1 MQGDEDSSF
10 ASPSPVRAPST
21 PALCITFGLF
31 LKPLVGERGYSFQ
44 LQPHMS
50 PIYKELPVL
59 KISPLRAQEIECRH
73 GAGQIS
79 PGECRWPGLQ
89 EPARL
94 SYLGCCDHP
103 TTSHQGWC
111 IVWPKTHT
119 SGDTPTACAWTHS
132 TLIPPDRLQKIHVS
146 VMLQLVSPL
155 ACCWVVCA
163 LVLLSCW

>member
-44 LQPHMS
+44 LQAHMS

-59 KISPLRAQEIECRH
+59 KISPLRAQETECRH
-73 GAGQIS
+73 GMGQIS
-79 PGECRWPGLQ
+79 QVNAAGQVSKSL
-89 EPARL
+89 
-94 SYLGCCDHP
+94 LGFPTWGVVITPPHP
-103 TTSHQGWC
+103 TKAGALCGQRL
-111 IVWPKTHT
+111 HT